1 VAFVEEAQAQR
12 TALAAKREEL
22 ERLRET
28 PPGAEARQRS
38 IDAFNATLDLLTQ
51 ECEASGERLGRRMR
65 VPWQLQQCA
74 AINADDHQPV
84 VPLEVIDALILNPPP
99 LLLLLLGL
107 DVDVLAASPCVAGCV
122 ERVDALSM
130 LMATMCGAAN
140 ATYVAGRSKT
150 ELR

>member
-1 VAFVEEAQAQR
+1 VAFVEGAQAQR

-84 VPLEVIDALILNPPP
+84 VPLEVIDALILNPLL

-107 DVDVLAASPCVAGCV
+107 GVDTLAASHAWLVV
-122 ERVDALSM
+122 WK
-130 LMATMCGAAN
+130 
-140 ATYVAGRSKT
+140 GRSHYRCRWQQCVGQRV
-150 ELR
+150 LLMWLGDPRRS